1 VNRSRLFSVLAAAAV
16 VAVGALGTLLVG
28 VAVGMKSGEL
38 GHLAALLLP
47 AAAATTVAVLLGGRL
62 LGRSSLRQRFFSVG
76 ALAVLVSLA
85 NLAVLVA
92 LMSVSSHD
100 ATLMAALLVYSVGT
114 GLAVAAVAAR
124 SAGQALERLTGT
136 AQSLA
141 EGDLRARAGRLDAGP
156 ELDQLGHTLDDMAA
170 RLEHSIARERE
181 GEARRRDLVTAVSHD
196 LRTPLASLR
205 AMVEAIDDDVVD
217 DRDTLHRYAKEMRRS
232 VETLA
237 QLVDDLFELVQLDA
251 GAIEAETKRARLAEV
266 VQSALAACEAQASE
280 KGLLVEARVDGAGD
294 YMTSPRLVRVL
305 QNLLQNAIRH
315 TPADGT
321 VRMEAHRR
329 EDGVELIVEDTGEGI
344 DPAALEQVF
353 EPFWRGDA
361 ARSSA
366 GSGLGLALAKRIVEA
381 LGGQI
386 QVQSEPAGGARF
398 AVLLPRSG

>member
-217 DRDTLHRYAKEMRRS
+217 DRDTLRRYAKEMRRS
-232 VETLA
+232 VGTLA

>member
-1 VNRSRLFSVLAAAAV
+1 MRWAHLQPVLGAAAV
-16 VAVGALGTLLVG
+16 VAVGVLGTLVVG
-28 VAVGMKSGEL
+28 VAIGMKGSEL
-38 GHLAALLLP
+38 GHLAALLIP
-47 AAAATTVAVLLGGRL
+47 AAAATIVAVLVGARL
-62 LGRSSLRQRFFSVG
+62 LGRSSLRQRFLSVG
-76 ALAVLVSLA
+76 VLAALVSLG

-100 ATLMAALLVYSVGT
+100 ATLMAALLVYSAGT
-114 GLAVAAVAAR
+114 GMAAAVVAAR
-124 SAGQALERLTGT
+124 SAGKALERLTGT
-136 AQSLA
+136 ARSLA
-141 EGDLRARAGRLDAGP
+141 HGDLGARTGPLDAGP
-156 ELDQLGHTLDDMAA
+156 ELDQLGRTLDEMAD

-205 AMVEAIDDDVVD
+205 AMVEAIDDGVVD
-217 DRDTLHRYAKEMRRS
+217 DQPTLRRYAGEMRS
-232 VETLA
+232 AVGTLA

-266 VQSALAACEAQASE
+266 VQSALAACAAQASE
-280 KGLLVEARVDGAGD
+280 KGLLVEAQVDGAGD

-315 TPADGT
+315 TPADGS
-321 VRMEAHRR
+321 VRMQAIRHG
-329 EDGVELIVEDTGEGI
+329 DGIELVVEDTGEGI
-344 DPAALEQVF
+344 EPAALAHVF

-361 ARSSA
+361 ARSGA

-386 QVQSEPAGGARF
+386 LVQSEPARGARF
-398 AVLLPRSG
+398 AVLLPDSR